1 MVFILS
7 FLEMFRSSS
16 KDNYQCF
23 FIGCLWNFIRVERE
37 HIVNLGAFKAV
48 PDVVFP
54 YDWNEYEKGLAAEKT
69 EKSKVEP
76 INLTNS

>member
-1 MVFILS
+1 
-7 FLEMFRSSS
+7 MFRS
-16 KDNYQCF
+16 NF
-23 FIGCLWNFIRVERE
+23 FEIFKNKGCLWNFIRVERE

-48 PDVVFP
+48 PDVIFP
-54 YDWNEYEKGLAAEKT
+54 YDWSEYEKGLMAEKVA